1 MLSRAV
7 AVLSVVTLLPAT
19 LGATAPDPG
28 HCTVVTGSG
37 ICLVS
42 AADPARPGGPAD
54 PTRNRHRPVR
64 PAVPTPVPTPRT
76 SVDLSGGGFAGK
88 FVDRF
93 GRAAPGTND
102 VLAQRA
108 IQLLR
113 LPRPTMQLS
122 VHDRA
127 YVGVPLWLWVAG
139 GQPNVGPLK
148 ATATA
153 GAAQV
158 TATARLARTVW
169 AMGPPDAVVTCPG
182 TGTPWSGGSG
192 ASPDCGYTYAQRSL
206 PERTAGRG
214 TWPVTVTSI
223 WQVTWTGVEGGAPVV
238 GTQDVA
244 LTVNRAL
251 PVGELQVLV
260 TGSSR

>member
-1 MLSRAV
+1 M
-7 AVLSVVTLLPAT
+7 
-19 LGATAPDPG
+19 
-28 HCTVVTGSG
+28 
-37 ICLVS
+37 S

-54 PTRNRHRPVR
+54 PARKPRRPVA
-64 PAVPTPVPTPRT
+64 PTVPTPGPTPLT
-76 SVDLSGGGFAGK
+76 SVDLSAGLAGK
-88 FVDRF
+88 FIDKF
-93 GRAAPGTND
+93 GRPVPGTTD
-102 VLAQRA
+102 VLALQA

-113 LPRPTMQLS
+113 LPRPAMQLS
-122 VHDRA
+122 VRDRA
-127 YVGVPLWLWVAG
+127 YVGVPVWLWVAG
-139 GQPNVGPLK
+139 GQPNVGPLT

-214 TWPVTVTSI
+214 TWPVTVTSV

>member
-1 MLSRAV
+1 M
-7 AVLSVVTLLPAT
+7 P
-19 LGATAPDPG
+19 
-28 HCTVVTGSG
+28 
-37 ICLVS
+37 
-42 AADPARPGGPAD
+42 RPE
-54 PTRNRHRPVR
+54 
-64 PAVPTPVPTPRT
+64 PTPLT

-88 FVDRF
+88 FLDKF
-93 GRAAPGTND
+93 GRAAQQAAPATPD
-102 VLAQRA
+102 VLAQEA
-108 IQLLR
+108 IRLLR
-113 LPRPTMQLS
+113 LPRPGMQMS
-122 VHDRA
+122 VQDRA
-127 YVGVPLWLWVAG
+127 YVGVPLWLWVQG
-139 GQPNVGPLK
+139 GQPNVGPLT

-182 TGTPWSGGSG
+182 TGTPYSGGSG
-192 ASPDCGYTYAQRSL
+192 ASPDCGYTYTQRSL
-206 PERTAGRG
+206 PQRTAGRG
-214 TWPVTVTSI
+214 TWPVTVTTV

-238 GTQDVA
+238 GTQEVP

>member
-7 AVLSVVTLLPAT
+7 TVLSAVMMLPAA
-19 LGATAPDPG
+19 LGAAAPAPG

-54 PTRNRHRPVR
+54 PARKSRRPVAPIVPR
-64 PAVPTPVPTPRT
+64 PGPTPLT
-76 SVDLSGGGFAGK
+76 SVDLSAGLAGK
-88 FVDRF
+88 FIDKF
-93 GRAAPGTND
+93 GRSVPGTTD
-102 VLAQRA
+102 VLALRA

-113 LPRPTMQLS
+113 LPRPAMQLS
-122 VHDRA
+122 VRDRA
-127 YVGVPLWLWVAG
+127 YVGVPVWLWVAG
-139 GQPNVGPLK
+139 GQPNVGPLT

-169 AMGPPDAVVTCPG
+169 AMGPPAAVVTCPG

-214 TWPVTVTSI
+214 TWPVTVTSV

-260 TGSSR
+260 TGGSR

>member
-1 MLSRAV
+1 M
-7 AVLSVVTLLPAT
+7 AVLSTVTMLPAT
-19 LGATAPDPG
+19 LGATSPNPG
-28 HCTVVTGSG
+28 HCDVVTGSG

-42 AADPARPGGPAD
+42 AADPARPGGPSAT
-54 PTRNRHRPVR
+54 TRRAPRRPSQSTT
-64 PAVPTPVPTPRT
+64 PKPEPTPLT

-88 FVDRF
+88 FLDKF
-93 GRAAPGTND
+93 GPAARGAAPGTTD
-102 VLAQRA
+102 VLAQEAVR
-108 IQLLR
+108 LLR
-113 LPRPTMQLS
+113 LPRPGMQMS
-122 VHDRA
+122 VQDRA

-139 GQPNVGPLK
+139 GPPNVGPLR

-169 AMGPPDAVVTCPG
+169 VMGPADAVVTCPG
-182 TGTPWSGGSG
+182 AGTPWSGGSG
-192 ASPDCGYTYAQRSL
+192 GSPDCGYTYTQRSL

-214 TWPVTVTSI
+214 AWPVTVTSV

-238 GTQDVA
+238 GTQEVA
-244 LTVNRAL
+244 LTVNRAV

>member
-1 MLSRAV
+1 MAVVSIV
-7 AVLSVVTLLPAT
+7 AVLPAT
-19 LGATAPDPG
+19 LGAASADPG
-28 HCTVVTGSG
+28 HCAVVDGSG
-37 ICLVS
+37 FCLV
-42 AADPARPGGPAD
+42 AAVDPARPGGPAD
-54 PTRNRHRPVR
+54 PARKPRHP
-64 PAVPTPVPTPRT
+64 
-76 SVDLSGGGFAGK
+76 
-88 FVDRF
+88 VDRLCPR
-93 GRAAPGTND
+93 RADAADKRGLECGPCREVHRQVRVTGPGTAD
-102 VLAQRA
+102 VLALQAVR
-108 IQLLR
+108 LLR
-113 LPRPTMQLS
+113 LPRPAMQLS
-122 VHDRA
+122 VQDRA
-127 YVGVPLWLWVAG
+127 YVGVPVWLWVAG
-139 GQPNVGPLK
+139 GQPNVGPLT

-182 TGTPWSGGSG
+182 TGTPWNGGSG

-214 TWPVTVTSI
+214 TWPVTVTSV
-223 WQVTWTGVEGGAPVV
+223 WQVTWTGVEGGVPVL

>member
-7 AVLSVVTLLPAT
+7 TVLGAVMMLPAA
-19 LGATAPDPG
+19 LGGAAPDPG

-54 PTRNRHRPVR
+54 PARKPRRPVA
-64 PAVPTPVPTPRT
+64 PVVPTPGPTPLT
-76 SVDLSGGGFAGK
+76 SVDLSAGLAGK
-88 FVDRF
+88 FIDKF
-93 GRAAPGTND
+93 GRPVPGTAD
-102 VLAQRA
+102 VLALQA
-108 IQLLR
+108 IRLLR
-113 LPRPTMQLS
+113 LPRPAMQLS
-122 VHDRA
+122 VRDRA
-127 YVGVPLWLWVAG
+127 YVGVPVWLWVAG
-139 GQPNVGPLK
+139 GQPNVGPLT

-182 TGTPWSGGSG
+182 TGTPWNGGSG

-214 TWPVTVTSI
+214 TWPVTVTSV
-223 WQVTWTGVEGGAPVV
+223 WQVTWTGIEGGAPVL

-260 TGSSR
+260 TGGTR